1 MNRYPASSFSSSI
14 SKRTRKGY
22 RWTVR
27 DPGGAVIAEGYADTK
42 HWAKLTAKREI
53 RLRAA

>member
-1 MNRYPASSFSSSI
+1 MNRYPASSFSSSV

-27 DPGGAVIAEGYADTK
+27 DPRGVVIAEGYADTK

>member
-27 DPGGAVIAEGYADTK
+27 DPGGTVIAEGYADTK
-42 HWAKLTAKREI
+42 HWAKFTAKREI